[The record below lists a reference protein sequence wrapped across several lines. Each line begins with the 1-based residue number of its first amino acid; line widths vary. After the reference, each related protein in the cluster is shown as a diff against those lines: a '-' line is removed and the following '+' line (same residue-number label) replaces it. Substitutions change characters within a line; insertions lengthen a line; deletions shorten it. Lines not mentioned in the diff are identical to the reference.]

1 MRITLSGDLGSGK
14 SSVGRRLS
22 ELLGIRYV
30 SAGELFREIGQI
42 SNMDALATNLAAE
55 TNTDIDA
62 KVDARTQQ
70 LDRDEPDFI
79 IDSRM
84 AWHFVTNAVRVF
96 LSVRPETAAERIAAD
111 QTRKGERYADTQ
123 SALEMLRNRR
133 QSELKRYR
141 RLYDVNI
148 EDETNYDLWIITDDA
163 GVDDVCEIIQLFAL
177 LKTPH
182 RRWIPKTHIVPM
194 VRLPQAA
201 APRSPTAGD
210 DASALPLVIAR
221 NYGLFLDDPQA
232 LASALRHERLLVP
245 YRPEAPALLG
255 ASGDPLETAKQRVS
269 AGSLS
274 DWEKAFGVEFAF
286 RRCIDAAQ
294 ARAGLERRA

>member
-70 LDRDEPDFI
+70 LDRDVPDFI

-84 AWHFVTNAVRVF
+84 AWHFVTDAVRVF

-148 EDETNYDLWIITDDA
+148 EDEANYDLWIVTDDA
-163 GVDDVCEIIQLFAL
+163 SVDDVCAIIQLFAL
-177 LKTPH
+177 RKTPH
-182 RRWIPKTHIVPM
+182 RRWIPKTRIVPM
-194 VRLPQAA
+194 VRLPQGT
-201 APRSPTAGD
+201 APTSPSATN
-210 DASALPLVIAR
+210 DASALPLVIA
-221 NYGLFLDDPQA
+221 QA

-245 YRPEAPALLG
+245 YRPEAPALLS
-255 ASGDPLETAKQRVS
+255 APGDPFETAKQRVT

-286 RRCIDAAQ
+286 RRCIDEAQ
-294 ARAGLERRA
+294 AHAGLERRA

>member
-1 MRITLSGDLGSGK
+1 
-14 SSVGRRLS
+14 
-22 ELLGIRYV
+22 
-30 SAGELFREIGQI
+30 
-42 SNMDALATNLAAE
+42 
-55 TNTDIDA
+55 
-62 KVDARTQQ
+62 
-70 LDRDEPDFI
+70 
-79 IDSRM
+79 M
-84 AWHFVTNAVRVF
+84 AWHFVSDAVRVF

-111 QTRKGERYADTQ
+111 QTRKGERYADKN

-148 EDETNYDLWIITDDA
+148 EDEANYDLWIVTDDA
-163 GVDDVCEIIQLFAL
+163 TVEDVCDIIQLFAL
-177 LKTPH
+177 RKTPH
-182 RRWIPKTHIVPM
+182 RRWIPKTRIVPM

-201 APRSPTAGD
+201 APTSPTSGD
-210 DASALPLVIAR
+210 DASALPVVIAH

-245 YRPEAPALLG
+245 YRPEAPALLS
-255 ASGDPLETAKQRVS
+255 ASGDPFETAKQRVT

-286 RRCIDAAQ
+286 RRCIDEPRAH
-294 ARAGLERRA
+294 AGLERRA

>member
-70 LDRDEPDFI
+70 LDRDVPDFI

-84 AWHFVTNAVRVF
+84 AWHFVTDAVRVF

-141 RLYDVNI
+141 RLYDV
-148 EDETNYDLWIITDDA
+148 EYRGRSELRPLD
-163 GVDDVCEIIQLFAL
+163 C
-177 LKTPH
+177 H
-182 RRWIPKTHIVPM
+182 RRRK
-194 VRLPQAA
+194 R
-201 APRSPTAGD
+201 
-210 DASALPLVIAR
+210 
-221 NYGLFLDDPQA
+221 
-232 LASALRHERLLVP
+232 
-245 YRPEAPALLG
+245 
-255 ASGDPLETAKQRVS
+255 
-269 AGSLS
+269 
-274 DWEKAFGVEFAF
+274 
-286 RRCIDAAQ
+286 RRC
-294 ARAGLERRA
+294 L